1 MELPK
6 KFTKRGK
13 KYRLVKEY
21 KHYGLYEEEKTNF
34 RECFD
39 AYDLGII
46 KKIPGPEVYL
56 NKIPV
61 I

>member
-1 MELPK
+1 MKIPK
-6 KFTKRGK
+6 KFIKRGK
-13 KYRLVKEY
+13 TYNLIKEY
-21 KHYGLYEEEKTNF
+21 NNFGLYEEKRTKF
-34 RECFD
+34 KECFD